1 MIELIKNI
9 FQTSNE
15 RIKNPFIGSFIIS
28 WIMFNWK
35 SILTVLFSKN
45 NIEGRISYVS
55 ENFTKIDYNLVY
67 PLIFSAFYVLVFPYL
82 MLLIEWLSKNAKKG
96 RKKNLVSEKI
106 DDLIDKQRIAKEERK
121 YEEEK
126 AGNVEI
132 SVLNSKIK
140 ELTNDNEEKRKSLES
155 LKIDVSEIKKEKNR
169 LQQYINLE
177 IPDNVEYSDS
187 EKEKLDEEYKE
198 FLKTEVSSYFEK
210 IGTEISQFKSIP
222 ESTENI
228 VIEKLIYSGL
238 VNRIDDENQRTY
250 YLLTKRGKYFWKNY
264 VLAKRILTQEELDNL
279 NDLPF

>member
-1 MIELIKNI
+1 M
-9 FQTSNE
+9 
-15 RIKNPFIGSFIIS
+15 
-28 WIMFNWK
+28 
-35 SILTVLFSKN
+35 
-45 NIEGRISYVS
+45 
-55 ENFTKIDYNLVY
+55 Y